1 MSQLDA
7 LPRKL
12 SNLSA
17 FLRAAYHRFEEDHCL
32 QVAGSLTYTTLLS
45 LVPLVTVA
53 LALVTAF
60 PVFGSIIRGVDD
72 WLSANVL
79 PDQIAEAITRYLSDF
94 AAKAARLTAMGIVFL
109 AVTTLLMMLTI
120 DRALNQIFRV
130 SRERSLSQRLLMYWA
145 VLTLG
150 PILMG
155 ISVTMTSYLVTTSLG
170 LAKGLPILGEAV
182 LLLMPVLLSSV
193 AFTLLY
199 LWVPNRRVRLRHAL
213 IGGLIAGILFE
224 LMKRGFGIYVT
235 RFPTYTAVYGA
246 FAAAPLFLIWMYLS
260 WVTVLMGAVVTAL
273 LPGYQRADRRGGA
286 PGQHFYD
293 ALALLSQL
301 VEAQRAGQV
310 RALGLLSRELHMTP
324 QQSGRLLDRME
335 RAGWVAQAAGDGW
348 VLARDAS
355 SLTVASVYRLFL
367 LDQWAG
373 SETLAEL
380 VSGHQADVGKRM
392 EVRLSD
398 LYAVKKLVEE
408 TK

>member
-1 MSQLDA
+1 MHLPDA
-7 LPRKL
+7 LPRKFGD
-12 SNLSA
+12 LSA
-17 FLRAAYHRFEEDHCL
+17 FLRAAYRRFVEDHCL

-60 PVFGSIIRGVDD
+60 PVFGSITSGVDD
-72 WLSANVL
+72 WLADNVL
-79 PDQIAEAITRYLSDF
+79 PDQISEAITRYLADF
-94 AAKAARLTAMGIVFL
+94 SAKAARLTAVGIAFL
-109 AVTTLLMMLTI
+109 AVTALLMMLTI
-120 DRALNQIFRV
+120 DRAFNQIFRV

-155 ISVTMTSYLVTTSLG
+155 LSVTMTSYLVSTSLG
-170 LAKGLPILGEAV
+170 LAKGLPILGETV
-182 LLLMPVLLSSV
+182 LRLMPVLLTSI

-199 LWVPNRRVRLRHAL
+199 VWVPNRRVQMRHAV

-224 LMKRGFGIYVT
+224 LMKRGFGLYIA

-246 FAAAPLFLIWMYLS
+246 FAAAPLFLVWMYLS
-260 WVTVLMGAVVTAL
+260 WVVVLMGAVVTAL
-273 LPGYQRADRRGGA
+273 IPGYQRGERRGGA
-286 PGQHFYD
+286 PGQQFYD
-293 ALALLSQL
+293 ALAVLSQL

-310 RALGLLSRELHMTP
+310 RALSRLSRDLHLAP
-324 QQSGRLLDRME
+324 EQCERLLDRME
-335 RAGWVAQAAGDGW
+335 RAEWVAQAAGDSW

-355 SLTVASVYRLFL
+355 SLTVASVYRLFI
-367 LDQWAG
+367 LDGQSG
-373 SETLAEL
+373 SEALAEL
-380 VSGHQADVGKRM
+380 VSAHQADVGKRM